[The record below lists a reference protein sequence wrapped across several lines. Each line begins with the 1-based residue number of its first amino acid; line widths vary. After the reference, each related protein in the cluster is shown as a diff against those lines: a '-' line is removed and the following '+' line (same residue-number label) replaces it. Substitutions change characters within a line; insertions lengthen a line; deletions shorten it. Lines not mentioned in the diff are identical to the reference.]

1 MRKLYLT
8 PDEASTRL
16 LAARL
21 CSLES
26 LGDVLP
32 DLESWLTMAQ
42 AEMDNWLQQC
52 LLPTEYEET
61 LQANYQG
68 ILHIPKSP
76 VIEVRRITMSSPSG
90 SVVGRPQV
98 VGQYVPASE
107 IEVQAIWGGGQS
119 LEVGSICSCS
129 ASQRYKVTYLAGYDP
144 LPPIVPQVMFNIL
157 RRLMAGIELGDRTRH
172 LINVGLQGG
181 ISQTFAVGKE
191 AKNQRSSTNLDDLM
205 SPLERYRKKLW
216 F

>member
-1 MRKLYLT
+1 
-8 PDEASTRL
+8 
-16 LAARL
+16 
-21 CSLES
+21 
-26 LGDVLP
+26 LP
-32 DLESWLTMAQ
+32 DLLELESWLTIAQ

-52 LLPTEYEET
+52 LLPTEYEDFLEP
-61 LQANYQG
+61 NYQG
-68 ILHIPKSP
+68 ILHIPRSP
-76 VIEVRRITMSSPSG
+76 VLEVRRITVSSPSV
-90 SVVGRPQV
+90 SVVGGRQMIGRYAPT
-98 VGQYVPASE
+98 SE
-107 IEVQAIWGGGQS
+107 IEVSAIWGGGQNI
-119 LEVGSICSCS
+119 EVGRSCCSPS
-129 ASQRYKVTYLAGYDP
+129 SQRYKVTYLAGYDP
-144 LPPIVPQVMFNIL
+144 LPSIVPQVMFNIL